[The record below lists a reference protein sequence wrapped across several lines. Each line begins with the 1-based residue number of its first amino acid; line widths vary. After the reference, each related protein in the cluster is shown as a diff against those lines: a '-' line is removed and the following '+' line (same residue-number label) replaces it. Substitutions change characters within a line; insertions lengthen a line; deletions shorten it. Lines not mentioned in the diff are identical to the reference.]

1 MLYKCLVVEI
11 INNNI
16 KIDVIIH
23 LTRIVLSLLKKVF
36 RGFFLYHKHEKDHKN
51 LNETG
56 QISNSNGNSINHIIC
71 NYLAHIAVDSV
82 INNTPD
88 KLYVGETKCLLW
100 EELFNLDRVQK
111 KRVKISPSKS

>member
-1 MLYKCLVVEI
+1 M
-11 INNNI
+11 
-16 KIDVIIH
+16 
-23 LTRIVLSLLKKVF
+23 
-36 RGFFLYHKHEKDHKN
+36 
-51 LNETG
+51 
-56 QISNSNGNSINHIIC
+56 C

-100 EELFNLDRVQK
+100 GELFILDRVQK